1 MRRSRLLV
9 LLVLGLVL
17 GIACSQSA
25 TSPTAL
31 EGRGGSAGVA
41 SDTAIAKSAPAAVP
55 APNGVTTPAEGIPSL
70 ANLSRDLILTANVSM
85 RSADPWATADQA
97 RGIAAGLGGDLLA
110 LSQTGSGDTR
120 NAMLTMRVPSSRFDE
135 AIAQLKKLDGEVV
148 SSSVGAKDAT
158 DQLVDLDA
166 RITAAQALEQRYLQL
181 SASAKTVDEML
192 RVEGALQNVR
202 TQIEQLK
209 AQQKTI
215 KDQVTFSTIT
225 LAVASIP
232 TIPPVGN
239 GPTWDPSQT
248 FARAVAALTTLL
260 RAGGD
265 LAIWILVIGWIPLVI
280 LGFTFVAARL
290 VVRRVPA
297 A

>member
-1 MRRSRLLV
+1 MRRSRLFV
-9 LLVLGLVL
+9 LLVLGLAL
-17 GIACSQSA
+17 GVACSQGAS
-25 TSPTAL
+25 SPTATL
-31 EGRGGSAGVA
+31 QGQGGSAGVA
-41 SDTAIAKSAPAAVP
+41 NDSAIAKSAPA
-55 APNGVTTPAEGIPSL
+55 PNGATTPEFGIPSL
-70 ANLSRDLILTANVSM
+70 ANATRDLILTANVSM
-85 RSADPWATADQA
+85 RSADPWATADRA
-97 RGIAAGLGGDLLA
+97 RGIATGLGGDLIA

-148 SSSVGAKDAT
+148 SSNVGAKDAT

-166 RITAAQALEQRYLQL
+166 RITAAQAVEQRYLQL

-209 AQQKTI
+209 AQQKSL
-215 KDQVTFSTIT
+215 KDQTTFSTIT

-248 FARAVAALTTLL
+248 FARAVSALTTLL
-260 RAGGD
+260 RAAGD
-265 LAIWILVIGWIPLVI
+265 LAIWLLVIGWIPLLVFG
-280 LGFTFVAARL
+280 LTMFAARF